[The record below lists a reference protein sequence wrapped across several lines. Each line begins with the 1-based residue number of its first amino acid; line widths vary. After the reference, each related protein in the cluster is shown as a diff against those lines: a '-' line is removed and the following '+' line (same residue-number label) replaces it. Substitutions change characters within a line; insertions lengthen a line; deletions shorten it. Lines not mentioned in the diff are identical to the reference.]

1 MKITEQ
7 QKELLKNTAWNLK
20 LQDLQDN
27 EEAVK
32 FAIKY
37 WGKSALS
44 EASDRL
50 KDKEEIVNLAI
61 EKEVNTEKEWQ
72 HTYNP
77 YNGGLGKIYAK
88 ITDEKRKFNIN
99 LCLAYASERVC
110 DILIANSLQKEIVA
124 KMKKAIRF

>member
-7 QKELLKNTAWNLK
+7 QKELLKITSWNLK
-20 LQDLQDN
+20 NQDLQDN

-37 WGKSALS
+37 WGKSAIGL
-44 EASDRL
+44 ASNRL
-50 KDKEEIVNLAI
+50 KDNEEIVNLAI
-61 EKEVNTEKEWQ
+61 EKEIYADKEWQ
-72 HTYNP
+72 YTYNH
-77 YNGGLGKIYAK
+77 YNDKCGEIYAK
-88 ITDEKRKFNIN
+88 ITDEKRKFNTN

>member
-20 LQDLQDN
+20 NQDLQDN

-32 FAIKY
+32 FTIKH

-44 EASDRL
+44 KASDRL

-61 EKEVNTEKEWQ
+61 EKEINAEKEWQ
-72 HTYNP
+72 YTYNP
-77 YNGGLGKIYAK
+77 YNDKCGEIYAK
-88 ITDEKRKFNIN
+88 ITDEDRKFNIN
-99 LCLAYASERVC
+99 ICLAYASERLQE
-110 DILIANSLQKEIVA
+110 ILIANPEQREIVA

>member
-7 QKELLKNTAWNLK
+7 QKELLKNNAWNLK
-20 LQDLQDN
+20 NQDLQDN

-37 WGKSALS
+37 WGKNALS
-44 EASDRL
+44 KASDRL

-61 EKEVNTEKEWQ
+61 EKEIYADKEWQ
-72 HTYNP
+72 YTYNP
-77 YNGGLGKIYAK
+77 YNDKCGEIYAK
-88 ITDEKRKFNIN
+88 ITDEQRKFNIN

-110 DILIANSLQKEIVA
+110 DILIANPEQKEIVT
-124 KMKKAIRF
+124 KLKKSIRF

>member
-7 QKELLKNTAWNLK
+7 QKKLLKNTDWNLK
-20 LQDLQDN
+20 NQDLQDN

-44 EASDRL
+44 KASDRL
-50 KDKEEIVNLAI
+50 KDSEEIVNLAI
-61 EKEVNTEKEWQ
+61 KKEIFADKEYQ
-72 HTYNP
+72 YTYNH
-77 YNGGLGKIYAK
+77 YNDKCGEIYAK

-99 LCLAYASERVC
+99 LCLAYASERVQE
-110 DILIANSLQKEIVA
+110 ILITNSLQKEIVA
-124 KMKKAIRF
+124 KIKKSIRF